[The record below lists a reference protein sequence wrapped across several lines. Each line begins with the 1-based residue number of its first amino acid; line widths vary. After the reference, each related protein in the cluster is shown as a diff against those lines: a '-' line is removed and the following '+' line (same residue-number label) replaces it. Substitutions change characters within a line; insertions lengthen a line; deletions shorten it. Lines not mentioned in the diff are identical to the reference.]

1 MPAARQSIDIDV
13 SPDKVMSVITD
24 FAAYPRFVPEMLE
37 STVLRR
43 EAAAWV
49 VKFAVRVVR
58 RIDYTLRLEQ
68 VSPTQLRWSLVEGT
82 FRANNGG
89 WDLAPLDGGA
99 RRTRADYFIDL
110 DVGMFVP
117 GSVMKTL
124 VEKSLPA
131 TLAAFKGEAERRG

>member
-1 MPAARQSIDIDV
+1 MPAARQSIDINV
-13 SPDKVMSVITD
+13 PPEKVMAVITD

-43 EAAAWV
+43 DGAAWV

-68 VSPTQLRWSLVEGT
+68 VGVTQLRWSLVEGT

-89 WDLAPLDGGA
+89 WDLAPLDGGS
-99 RRTRADYFIDL
+99 RTHADYFIDL

-124 VEKSLPA
+124 VEKSLPS